1 MVPAA
6 GRRGETRR
14 GGNTKGQGIIF
25 NPQKYFFF
33 LAPALTIDVD
43 ISYVF
48 IMECLHEK
56 SVMSGGLGCLLY
68 CVWTGGWCPHRMLLC
83 VSSILLSP
91 HQPAAGLGW
100 AGLLLGWAA
109 GLGWGRVTLK
119 PTLQPSS
126 SYSLDPES
134 SCSPCTRHRGSV
146 GGDGPQC
153 LRVTLLWCSVSSSPD
168 TGY

>member
-14 GGNTKGQGIIF
+14 GGNTKDQGIIF
-25 NPQKYFFF
+25 NPQIYFFF

-56 SVMSGGLGCLLY
+56 SVMSRGLGCLLY
-68 CVWTGGWCPHRMLLC
+68 CVWTGGWCSHRMLLC

-91 HQPAAGLGW
+91 HQAAGLGW
-100 AGLLLGWAA
+100 A

-126 SYSLDPES
+126 SYCLGPES
-134 SCSPCTRHRGSV
+134 SCSLDTRHRGSV
-146 GGDGPQC
+146 GDDGRQC
-153 LRVTLLWCSVSSSPD
+153 LRVTLSPCAGAPSPVQTLD
-168 TGY
+168 IDCAMH

>member
-14 GGNTKGQGIIF
+14 GGNTKVQGIIF

-100 AGLLLGWAA
+100 AGLGWA
-109 GLGWGRVTLK
+109 GLGQGDAKTNIAAVIF
-119 PTLQPSS
+119 LQPGPRV
-126 SYSLDPES
+126 LVIP
-134 SCSPCTRHRGSV
+134 RHQMQTQGQSV
-146 GGDGPQC
+146 
-153 LRVTLLWCSVSSSPD
+153 
-168 TGY
+168 